1 MRFGENGIKK
11 DIGFFKFYTN
21 TNFGKTR
28 NKIPTLF
35 GKMENKNTNS
45 VCALDLAFAKKKN
58 PKSLHL
64 SFS

>member
-28 NKIPTLF
+28 EKLLTLF
-35 GKMENKNTNS
+35 GKMKNKNTNP
-45 VCALDLAFAKKKN
+45 VCALDLAFATKKK
-58 PKSLHL
+58 P
-64 SFS
+64 